1 MYSASQEDNSTTA
14 CQGIWHARLLGDL
27 KNIAAEAVELKVD
40 NKNPVFHHRSKHIHT
55 RFHFIQEASG
65 SGEIRADFISTRGQL
80 ADILP
85 KCFHE
90 QDSRSCEKKWYVSRR
105 SISLGARLIKIR
117 LVLSVFQFAFHS
129 FSSSLYVASL
139 GRVSSD
145 VSLVSLFRFKRVWR
159 TRAHGLCVVLCASWG
174 GRVVQVSCLDL
185 RSCTCIFDLHK
196 KGVKQKSGLRLAT
209 QKKLCVFMLCF
220 SFIVSTAREC

>member
-80 ADILP
+80 ADILTKMLP
-85 KCFHE
+85 
-90 QDSRSCEKKWYVSRR
+90 R
-105 SISLGARLIKIR
+105 AR
-117 LVLSVFQFAFHS
+117 F
-129 FSSSLYVASL
+129 
-139 GRVSSD
+139 
-145 VSLVSLFRFKRVWR
+145 
-159 TRAHGLCVVLCASWG
+159 
-174 GRVVQVSCLDL
+174 
-185 RSCTCIFDLHK
+185 
-196 KGVKQKSGLRLAT
+196 
-209 QKKLCVFMLCF
+209 
-220 SFIVSTAREC
+220 